1 VNMAIPIILDTDM
14 GPDVDDAGALAL
26 LHILARRKP
35 VRLLAVT
42 HCTSNPYGCGCI
54 SAINTAYGQPDVP
67 IGTWEEPGFLNDG
80 LLYNRF
86 LAEHYPNRFQKS
98 PCTSGAGRILEEAL
112 SSVEDHS
119 AVLTAIGPLNNI
131 GRFLSSARGR
141 ELAGRKLKQVA
152 AMAGGLERPEWNV
165 QMDIPAAR
173 KTFSAL
179 EELGVPV
186 VLSPYETGLPI
197 ITGRSWGN
205 LPPEH
210 PVSKAYSLYSPQ
222 GRPSWDLT
230 AVWAAIQGPEPFFT
244 LSEPGRIT
252 VEADGFTRFSPLP
265 QGNVR
270 LLLNREDPAR
280 TGAYFDSLWE
290 V

>member
-1 VNMAIPIILDTDM
+1 M
-14 GPDVDDAGALAL
+14 
-26 LHILARRKP
+26 
-35 VRLLAVT
+35 
-42 HCTSNPYGCGCI
+42 
-54 SAINTAYGQPDVP
+54 
-67 IGTWEEPGFLNDG
+67 
-80 LLYNRF
+80 
-86 LAEHYPNRFQKS
+86 
-98 PCTSGAGRILEEAL
+98 
-112 SSVEDHS
+112 
-119 AVLTAIGPLNNI
+119 
-131 GRFLSSARGR
+131 
-141 ELAGRKLKQVA
+141 
-152 AMAGGLERPEWNV
+152 
-165 QMDIPAAR
+165 
-173 KTFSAL
+173 
-179 EELGVPV
+179 
-186 VLSPYETGLPI
+186 LSPYETGLPI

-252 VEADGFTRFSPLP
+252 VEADGFTRFSPSP